1 MKDKDVLFLSIAT
14 LITAL
19 AWVVFDAYHAYT
31 TSTISKE
38 LDEIAL
44 PITPIIDTN
53 TVQEV
58 KKRTEPIIFVNPK
71 ATIPLPL
78 PATNSAKLNP

>member
-1 MKDKDVLFLSIAT
+1 MKDKDVLFISVAT

-31 TSTISKE
+31 TSTIPKE
-38 LDEIAL
+38 LEEIAL

-53 TVQEV
+53 IVQSL
-58 KKRTEPIIFVNPK
+58 KSRTEPVFFVNQNE
-71 ATIPLPL
+71 TVTLPL
-78 PATNSAKLNP
+78 AATNSAKAIQ